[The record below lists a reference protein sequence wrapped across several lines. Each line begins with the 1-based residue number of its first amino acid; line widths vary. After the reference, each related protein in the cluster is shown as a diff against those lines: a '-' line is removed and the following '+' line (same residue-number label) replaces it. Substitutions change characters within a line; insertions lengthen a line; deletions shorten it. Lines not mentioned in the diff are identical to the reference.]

1 MSGFSWVRSDMLSDE
16 WIPFEAMDSLG
27 IARIRFGVT

>member
-1 MSGFSWVRSDMLSDE
+1 MLSDE